1 MVAGLLVGAAILGWR
16 TFCTLMQVKQ
26 MGRLFLSC
34 LAPIDPL
41 LSFGQSRP
49 VTADGPPQLSRQT
62 WRGSRRT
69 FVRLMHDNS

>member
-34 LAPIDPL
+34 LAPIEPL
-41 LSFGQSRP
+41 MP
-49 VTADGPPQLSRQT
+49 VTAAVPLTAMPR
-62 WRGSRRT
+62 
-69 FVRLMHDNS
+69 